1 MLRYNGCSLPVSVF
15 MICEY
20 SNFLSRELKLKLEY
34 IRNHYDVDEND
45 YYIYDAIRQVT
56 TSFSYND

>member
-1 MLRYNGCSLPVSVF
+1 